1 MKRITIVTLTA
12 LMLGA
17 TQADYMIKI
26 PLEQAQGGS
35 LPNSSINIGSGSHQ
49 EIPEMEL
56 PTVSTHMILNFLNG
70 EVISGTHPY
79 INSISNSIGDGIV
92 IYTINA
98 STNINLAFSEVNDRM
113 GGRMYAIIFNS
124 MPCIK
129 VSTKSYNCS
138 FTLSDSVLGIGID
151 GAGTSVNDVLG
162 DGYDPLYIELDI
174 SN

>member
-1 MKRITIVTLTA
+1 MNKIIIAALTM
-12 LMLGA
+12 LTLGA
-17 TQADYMIKI
+17 TQAEYTLKI

-35 LPNSSINIGSGSHQ
+35 LPNNSINIGSGLHQ
-49 EIPEMEL
+49 EIPEMDL

-138 FTLSDSVLGIGID
+138 FTLSDSGSGID
-151 GAGTSVNDVLG
+151 GAGTSVNDVVAWVEY
-162 DGYDPLYIELDI
+162 GYNLYIELDI